1 MGEVEEDFLDVD
13 KTIPGQNFVCL
24 SFVSPDKVIKSKE
37 EFYFYKYLQDRVNG
51 FNDYFNNQIEEIVKT
66 SENNTVNV
74 TQVVQLK
81 KKMASLFEQEKVTA
95 DAFKDRLGDF
105 NFKNHKDIDNE
116 FDSLN
121 DYKTSVRGVKV
132 RGVYDTHREAEIRAK
147 VLQRMDQ
154 TFDVFVGQVGYW
166 LPWDPESS
174 KVENQEYLN
183 DNLNKLVKEY
193 KTNEIKKDMFYQ
205 EQTRQ
210 RKQEAM
216 TVSERLKKKLE
227 AKRRAEK
234 ESEDKRNKNNEEL
247 TNEMNKK
254 AELEAQPKN
263 EMDNESMDNL
273 LSSNTDNVSVSNN
286 LEEPNSTPFS
296 TNDAPADTLENTI
309 TSLQQDDPW
318 MQRKMEEQS
327 TQ

>member
-51 FNDYFNNQIEEIVKT
+51 FNDYLNTQIEEIVKN

-81 KKMASLFEQEKVTA
+81 KKMASLFEQEQVSA
-95 DAFKDRLGDF
+95 DDFKGRLGDF
-105 NFKNHKDIDNE
+105 SFKNHKDIDNE
-116 FDSLN
+116 FDSTN

-132 RGVYDTHREAEIRAK
+132 RGVYDSHREAEIRAK

-227 AKRRAEK
+227 AKRRDEQ
-234 ESEDKRNKNNEEL
+234 ESEEKRTKNNEEL
-247 TNEMNKK
+247 NEELTKK
-254 AELEAQPKN
+254 AELDAQSKN
-263 EMDNESMDNL
+263 EMNNSNMDSL
-273 LSSNTDNVSVSNN
+273 LSSNTNDVSISDNV
-286 LEEPNSTPFS
+286 EEPNSTPFS
-296 TNDAPADTLENTI
+296 TSEAPVDTLENTI
-309 TSLQQDDPW
+309 TSLQQEDPW
-318 MQRKMEEQS
+318 MQRKLEDQNN
-327 TQ
+327 